1 MPVANKRA
9 KHDIETIAFVSSDT
23 SPVLAAMEGLAA
35 RGDGEGW
42 INIGPALRD
51 DQIERLP
58 APSPLGRWFSGRGPV
73 VPMATWTQPQGAG
86 RESAPTVGVEHG
98 AGPKALDRLGEA
110 GAPLPEGWRKV
121 QDHAKYGIVVQPRP
135 STAHG
140 EVLDWLLAACWSLC
154 PIDIDDHWLA
164 EVHRP

>member
-1 MPVANKRA
+1 M
-9 KHDIETIAFVSSDT
+9 
-23 SPVLAAMEGLAA
+23 
-35 RGDGEGW
+35 
-42 INIGPALRD
+42 
-51 DQIERLP
+51 
-58 APSPLGRWFSGRGPV
+58 
-73 VPMATWTQPQGAG
+73 
-86 RESAPTVGVEHG
+86 EHG